1 LWVTTTFLWVNYNFF
16 VGIDTFL
23 KLFNYN
29 FINIQV
35 LFRIFAPENN
45 NKTFKDMK
53 SDRLNSEVVLSWE
66 EFSQLRAAMREHLS
80 KTTLDKVEIFN
91 KINNFNL

>member
-1 LWVTTTFLWVNYNFF
+1 MWVFDPIYKFLT
-16 VGIDTFL
+16 I
-23 KLFNYN
+23 KLYTLYIY
-29 FINIQV
+29 FI
-35 LFRIFAPENN
+35 IFAPENN

-80 KTTLDKVEIFN
+80 KTALDEVEIFN
-91 KINNFNL
+91 VINNFNL

>member
-1 LWVTTTFLWVNYNFF
+1 MWVFDPIYKILTIRFYILCIY
-16 VGIDTFL
+16 
-23 KLFNYN
+23 
-29 FINIQV
+29 FI
-35 LFRIFAPENN
+35 IFAPENN

-80 KTTLDKVEIFN
+80 KTALDDVEIFN

>member
-1 LWVTTTFLWVNYNFF
+1 MGNYKFLWVNYK
-16 VGIDTFL
+16 FL
-23 KLFNYN
+23 WVFDPIYKFLTIRFYTLYIY
-29 FINIQV
+29 FI
-35 LFRIFAPENN
+35 IFAPENN

-80 KTTLDKVEIFN
+80 KTALDEVEIFN
-91 KINNFNL
+91 VINNFNL

>member
-1 LWVTTTFLWVNYNFF
+1 MGTFFTDLLV
-16 VGIDTFL
+16 
-23 KLFNYN
+23 FNYKASLLYLY
-29 FINIQV
+29 FT
-35 LFRIFAPENN
+35 IFAPENN

-80 KTTLDKVEIFN
+80 KTTLGEVEIFN
-91 KINNFNL
+91 KINNFKL

>member
-1 LWVTTTFLWVNYNFF
+1 MWVFDPIYKILTIRFYTLCIY
-16 VGIDTFL
+16 
-23 KLFNYN
+23 
-29 FINIQV
+29 FI
-35 LFRIFAPENN
+35 IFAHENN

-80 KTTLDKVEIFN
+80 KTALDEVEIFN

>member
-1 LWVTTTFLWVNYNFF
+1 MWVNYNFF
-16 VGIDTFL
+16 VGINIFL

-29 FINIQV
+29 LSNIYV
-35 LFRIFAPENN
+35 LFCIFAPENN

-66 EFSQLRAAMREHLS
+66 EFSQLRAAMRENLS
-80 KTTLDKVEIFN
+80 KATLDKVEIFN

>member
-1 LWVTTTFLWVNYNFF
+1 MWVNYKFF
-16 VGIDTFL
+16 GVFDPIYKILTIRFYTL
-23 KLFNYN
+23 CIY
-29 FINIQV
+29 FI
-35 LFRIFAPENN
+35 IFAPENN

-80 KTTLDKVEIFN
+80 KTALDEVEIFN

>member
-1 LWVTTTFLWVNYNFF
+1 MWVFDPIYKILTIRFCTLCIY
-16 VGIDTFL
+16 
-23 KLFNYN
+23 
-29 FINIQV
+29 FI
-35 LFRIFAPENN
+35 IFAPENN

-80 KTTLDKVEIFN
+80 KTALDEVEIFN

>member
-1 LWVTTTFLWVNYNFF
+1 MWVFDPIYKILTIRFYTLCIY
-16 VGIDTFL
+16 
-23 KLFNYN
+23 
-29 FINIQV
+29 FI
-35 LFRIFAPENN
+35 IFAPENN

-80 KTTLDKVEIFN
+80 KTALDEVEIFN
-91 KINNFNL
+91 EINNFNL

>member
-1 LWVTTTFLWVNYNFF
+1 MWVFDPIYKFLT
-16 VGIDTFL
+16 IR
-23 KLFNYN
+23 FN
-29 FINIQV
+29 V
-35 LFRIFAPENN
+35 LYIYSIIFAPENN

-80 KTTLDKVEIFN
+80 KTALDEVEIFD

>member
-1 LWVTTTFLWVNYNFF
+1 MWVFDPIYKFLTIRFYTLC
-16 VGIDTFL
+16 I
-23 KLFNYN
+23 Y
-29 FINIQV
+29 FI
-35 LFRIFAPENN
+35 IFAPENN

-80 KTTLDKVEIFN
+80 KTALDEVEIFN
-91 KINNFNL
+91 VINNFNL

>member
-1 LWVTTTFLWVNYNFF
+1 MWVFDPIYKILTIRFYTRCIY
-16 VGIDTFL
+16 
-23 KLFNYN
+23 
-29 FINIQV
+29 FI
-35 LFRIFAPENN
+35 IFAPENN

-80 KTTLDKVEIFN
+80 KTALDEVEIFN

>member
-1 LWVTTTFLWVNYNFF
+1 MWVFDPIYKILTIRFYTLCIY
-16 VGIDTFL
+16 
-23 KLFNYN
+23 
-29 FINIQV
+29 FI
-35 LFRIFAPENN
+35 IFAPENN

-80 KTTLDKVEIFN
+80 KTALDEVEIFN
-91 KINNFNL
+91 VINNFNL

>member
-1 LWVTTTFLWVNYNFF
+1 MWVTTTFLWVNYNFF

-29 FINIQV
+29 LSNVYV
-35 LFRIFAPENN
+35 LFYIFAPENN

-66 EFSQLRAAMREHLS
+66 EFAQLRAAMREHLS
-80 KTTLDKVEIFN
+80 KTTLDEVEIFN
-91 KINNFNL
+91 EINNFNL

>member
-1 LWVTTTFLWVNYNFF
+1 MWVFDLIYKILTIRFYTLCIY
-16 VGIDTFL
+16 
-23 KLFNYN
+23 
-29 FINIQV
+29 FI
-35 LFRIFAPENN
+35 IFAPENN

-80 KTTLDKVEIFN
+80 KTALDEVEIFN

>member
-1 LWVTTTFLWVNYNFF
+1 MWVFDPIYKILTIRFYT
-16 VGIDTFL
+16 
-23 KLFNYN
+23 LFIY
-29 FINIQV
+29 FI
-35 LFRIFAPENN
+35 IFAPENN

-80 KTTLDKVEIFN
+80 KTTLGEVEIFN

>member
-1 LWVTTTFLWVNYNFF
+1 MGTFFTDLGV
-16 VGIDTFL
+16 
-23 KLFNYN
+23 FNYKALLLYLY
-29 FINIQV
+29 FT
-35 LFRIFAPENN
+35 IFAPENN

-80 KTTLDKVEIFN
+80 KTTLGEVEIFN
-91 KINNFNL
+91 KINNFKL

>member
-1 LWVTTTFLWVNYNFF
+1 MWVFDPIYKILTIRFYTLY
-16 VGIDTFL
+16 I
-23 KLFNYN
+23 Y
-29 FINIQV
+29 FI
-35 LFRIFAPENN
+35 IFAPENN

-80 KTTLDKVEIFN
+80 KTALDEVEIFN

>member
-1 LWVTTTFLWVNYNFF
+1 M
-16 VGIDTFL
+16 GIDTFL

-29 FINIQV
+29 LSNVYV
-35 LFRIFAPENN
+35 LFCIFAPENN

-80 KTTLDKVEIFN
+80 KTTLGEVEIFN